1 MRKQVCLF
9 LSLLICVSLVIPM
22 ASTVSAANASFSSG
36 SGDPIT
42 LDVSNATASDGAIS
56 AQVNGSTK
64 KFGSISVGNRTE
76 STITITNN
84 NSFDVKLS
92 GNITF
97 TFNGGMFTTSA
108 SGSYR
113 INSGSKVSQTSGTKT
128 VDADYILAANGGSM
142 TIWIQSPGGDGCF
155 TSVNWAVEA
164 RPYITYNVG
173 FEAAAGGSFTVD
185 GTAITADMAE
195 GERTFSIEG
204 TVGTVLAVTPNADE
218 GYVCIGFKDTATGKL
233 VVGMD
238 TTNSCMF
245 YPGSNVTLA
254 PVFVQGF
261 EETPF
266 SVGEKLYYTWESA
279 MVAGRGKT
287 VLLRQNYVL
296 PSTLPANGMTA
307 AGNYV
312 TGTDNNLTYT
322 IPGGTTFLIP
332 YDENNIARGAGKLYK
347 LEGFNL
353 DGTDFPESPEPSI
366 IRPKAEILAENPSTE
381 TRRLTMP
388 ANAAMVINGSLEVS
402 AQTHGYG
409 KGQWGKYALIQME
422 GNNKITI
429 SSGGTL
435 YCWGYIRGSG
445 TVESLTGSTVYEP
458 FDIADYPGGGMNT
471 MNDMN
476 EKNVLAFKEYTVH
489 GIEVPLTIHYNTK
502 HYIYFCVTGFA
513 VGYNSYH
520 VPYAGNNTQS
530 LLQLA
535 PGATMIRTYENG
547 RQGIVLSG
555 EAALNAFKISISALV
570 YTYEVDLTKTGF
582 SIPSTWDI
590 ILNSGSN
597 VTTNISLPFVDGST
611 MTIKEGANFIIA
623 SDKSVYVFEDA
634 ETTTTASVMD
644 VNGTVTVNGGLYTTE
659 TPGVIKCTEG
669 NGIVVVNAVGAA
681 TSVEIMKDT
690 STSKVHTITPAKL
703 LNEYT
708 NNGTLSIYTE
718 TTETG
723 TYYYHATHKRWI
735 KDGHNFGDWVDTTA
749 ANCITAGSQI
759 RTCACGVTESQ
770 EIPATGVC
778 VDANAD
784 LQCDHCGA
792 YLQVVLAGIEA
803 CYDAEVVLRY
813 SLKIPQ
819 ALLNNENA
827 FVLLTKDS
835 AWDGPVETKYTMAE
849 LKAAGVDKDGNYVV
863 AAGTASGEMFRKVTL
878 QVFENDTTPVAVYK
892 QSDASAFESDPAYNV
907 MYYGLAT
914 YTNGDEDQ
922 KVMMDALLT
931 YGAYAQK
938 KFGVDTENPVDSLLD
953 SQNRTKPDLSTITQD
968 TMTQVSQYD
977 TNNIGIQ
984 IRSTEPNL
992 DSRVYLRLAF
1002 ATDADIDLANYTFE
1016 LTYRDGNEKKTRTMT
1031 TEGTRPEVVYDAEKN
1046 VCYAMVYDI
1055 PAAYLDNMY
1064 TVTITNTTTN
1074 QSHSVSTSV
1083 ICWARQVLIYSS
1095 DEATQNLAKALY
1107 LYNQAAKTFFKIQEI
1122 S

>member
-1 MRKQVCLF
+1 MRRQICLF
-9 LSLLICVSLVIPM
+9 LSFLVCISLILSIMP
-22 ASTVSAANASFSSG
+22 SVSAADASFSSG
-36 SGDPIT
+36 SGQSIT
-42 LDVSNATASDGAIS
+42 LDVSNATVSSGAIS
-56 AQVNGSTK
+56 AQVNGSTGTGM
-64 KFGSISVGNRTE
+64 FGIQYGIQASN
-76 STITITNN
+76 TITITNN
-84 NSFDVKLS
+84 NDFDVKLT
-92 GNITF
+92 GTITF
-97 TFNGGMFTTSA
+97 AFNGGAFYTS
-108 SGSYR
+108 SNGSYK
-113 INSGSKVSQTSGTKT
+113 INSGSQVSKESGTST
-128 VDADYILAANGGSM
+128 VEAEYLLAANGGSM

-164 RPYITYNVG
+164 KPYITYNVG

-520 VPYAGNNTQS
+520 VPYAGNNTQF

-535 PGATMIRTYENG
+535 PGATMVRTYENG

-582 SIPSTWDI
+582 CIPSTWDI

-644 VNGTVTVNGGLYTTE
+644 VNGTVTVNGGMYTTE

-681 TSVEIMKDT
+681 TNVEIMKDT

-723 TYYYHATHKRWI
+723 TYYYHATHKRWV
-735 KDGHNFGDWVDTTA
+735 KDGHSDVSTEVVPPTCTEEGYTTH
-749 ANCITAGSQI
+749 
-759 RTCACGVTESQ
+759 TCACGHSYTDTET
-770 EIPATGVC
+770 PATGLC
-778 VDANAD
+778 VDTSDENLYCDVCNNPVCAVAFINA
-784 LQCDHCGA
+784 A
-792 YLQVVLAGIEA
+792 F
-803 CYDAEVVLRY
+803 DAEVVLK
-813 SLKIPQ
+813 LGLEIPDV
-819 ALLNNENA
+819 LLSDENA
-827 FVLLTKDS
+827 EVILTKNGKS
-835 AWDGPVETKYTMAE
+835 GAVNYEYSMTQLKESGPDAKGRYIVM
-849 LKAAGVDKDGNYVV
+849 AGV
-863 AAGTASGEMFRKVTL
+863 ASGEMGRDISV
-878 QVFENDTTPVAVYK
+878 QVFDGNGNAVKLVTGAGRALGASTAYAVADY
-892 QSDASAFESDPAYNV
+892 AEMA
-907 MYYGLAT
+907 LAQGT
-914 YTNGDEDQ
+914 ERQ
-922 KVMMDALLT
+922 KTIVTALLT
-931 YGAYAQK
+931 YGGYAQQY
-938 KFGVDTENPVDSLLD
+938 FGVDADSPVYNILGDYEREILD
-953 SQNRTKPDLSTITQD
+953 ISDITVDTIT
-968 TMTQVSQYD
+968 
-977 TNNIGIQ
+977 
-984 IRSTEPNL
+984 
-992 DSRVYLRLAF
+992 DSFTISNAASVTANVYLSSAIYMRL
-1002 ATDADIDLANYTFE
+1002 TYEDISADDYTFT
-1016 LTYRDGNEKKTRTMT
+1016 LTYTEGGVEKTRKI
-1031 TEGTRPEVVYDAEKN
+1031 EAVSLDNGG
-1046 VCYAMVYDI
+1046 CYVDIKDI
-1055 PAAYLDNMY
+1055 PAAYLDYMYKVTATHVETGETFDVKGSVLCWIRLCLEQSTNKNQINM
-1064 TVTITNTTTN
+1064 
-1074 QSHSVSTSV
+1074 
-1083 ICWARQVLIYSS
+1083 
-1095 DEATQNLAKALY
+1095 AKAMY
-1107 LYNQAAKTFFKIQEI
+1107 LYNQAANKFFDK
-1122 S
+1122 